1 MSHSVKVA
9 AHPFLFLLISA
20 NWNPF
25 QIKAKKPSWSMGSSF
40 QLKKKVVKALPKIEI
55 DDDDELIDED
65 SLLTEEDLKK
75 PELPVGI
82 ANKPC

>member
-1 MSHSVKVA
+1 
-9 AHPFLFLLISA
+9 
-20 NWNPF
+20 
-25 QIKAKKPSWSMGSSF
+25 MGSSF

-82 ANKPC
+82 AINP